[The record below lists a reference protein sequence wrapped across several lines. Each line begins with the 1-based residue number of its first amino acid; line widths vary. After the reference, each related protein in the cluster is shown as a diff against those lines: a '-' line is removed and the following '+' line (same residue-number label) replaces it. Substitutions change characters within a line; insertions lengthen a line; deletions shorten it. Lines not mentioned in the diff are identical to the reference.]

1 MNKKALI
8 STTEISNVTWIS
20 SWTWNTESDQYDP
33 NYSTIEDTM
42 RVAEVVNDG
51 ETFEVYH
58 TLIWVD
64 CPDDCVADLWYYK
77 DDVCYIKP
85 VDEPEPMPPV

>member
-1 MNKKALI
+1 MAKKALI

-20 SWTWNTESDQYDP
+20 SWTWNTETQQYDP

-42 RVAEVVNDG
+42 RVAEVVDANK
-51 ETFEVYH
+51 TFETYS

-64 CPDDCVADLWYYK
+64 CPDECMADVWYYK
-77 DDVCYIKP
+77 DGSCYTKQ
-85 VDEPEPMPPV
+85 VDEPYPE